1 MQSCE
6 CFSPWGSIQKRPDH
20 STDFGC
26 VAFVCVDSL
35 ANNPAKWLKYQQ
47 NFKPLV
53 EGIWAIRT
61 RETLQVYWG
70 ILGLFILA
78 INVVCGSWYFLF
90 CFVFICFLLFFA
102 CVLSL
107 LLCAVCLIF
116 IALPFFDVCCSL
128 HFSAVVLLFSTT
140 ETKTTEA
147 PTAKRT
153 NKNNNKNNKNN
164 KKNKKNKNNSPCPP
178 AVSTL
183 LLPTPILTFFSS
195 PRCKYHGTQKVQMKD
210 KFICRK
216 VNLHV
221 AQCLKYHQRKFDTS
235 QRFESHV
242 KWKVGVLKCCIYR
255 AKTKGWISAILHRLV
270 PCEMEGWNSKLPQ
283 QAKWKLELSMM
294 L

>member
-1 MQSCE
+1 
-6 CFSPWGSIQKRPDH
+6 
-20 STDFGC
+20 
-26 VAFVCVDSL
+26 
-35 ANNPAKWLKYQQ
+35 
-47 NFKPLV
+47 
-53 EGIWAIRT
+53 
-61 RETLQVYWG
+61 
-70 ILGLFILA
+70 
-78 INVVCGSWYFLF
+78 
-90 CFVFICFLLFFA
+90 
-102 CVLSL
+102 
-107 LLCAVCLIF
+107 
-116 IALPFFDVCCSL
+116 
-128 HFSAVVLLFSTT
+128 
-140 ETKTTEA
+140 
-147 PTAKRT
+147 
-153 NKNNNKNNKNN
+153 
-164 KKNKKNKNNSPCPP
+164 
-178 AVSTL
+178 L